1 MSVFDLTPEVFHIF
15 ESGTARF
22 IFLNQ
27 VQLDGRGPGVDQLSL
42 QGREDGKEDE
52 SPVQV

>member
-1 MSVFDLTPEVFHIF
+1 MFQHLGWVEIPFL
-15 ESGTARF
+15 
-22 IFLNQ
+22 FLNQ
-27 VQLDGRGPGVDQLSL
+27 VQLHGGGPGNDQFTL

>member
-1 MSVFDLTPEVFHIF
+1 MNQMGVFELYIGLHYIY
-15 ESGTARF
+15 
-22 IFLNQ
+22 LNQ
-27 VQLDGRGPGVDQLSL
+27 VQLDGRGPGVDQFAL